1 MTMIAFGF
9 DARLAVACGILAA
22 ACTPP
27 VDQPD
32 VLIDGVTVI
41 DGTSGGPA
49 PDRAVA
55 IRGGQIVA
63 IAPAGSLDA
72 GSRTVRID
80 GRGKF
85 LIPGLW
91 DMHVHLMGY
100 SERAFPLFLAN
111 GVTTIRDMG
120 GNLARM
126 RSLRD
131 AVQSGQRLGPELLI
145 AGPILDAPFLVR
157 AVQGSV
163 YAEGRE
169 AVADSAAAMFWVDS
183 LSRVPVDQIKI
194 HSMTPRGAYLAI
206 VARARHYGI
215 PVGGHVPD
223 SLMPREVIEAGQRTI
238 EHTWRIPLATSSRG
252 DEISRWE
259 LAAMQSSFDAADRR
273 KARPPVMIRLA
284 ADDSGL
290 ASFDSARAAEFAAWA
305 GQQEVWFDPTLVVI
319 QAFLGIPGV
328 GDSSELR
335 FVPPSARLE
344 ERVGPANPN
353 PTAAELE
360 ALRRKYL
367 TTRRPIEALI
377 RGGAKIIAGTDVPV
391 MPLVPGFALHHELAA
406 LVDAGLTPMQAIQA
420 ATRNASQAAARSHQ
434 VGTIEPGK
442 RADLVL
448 LDADPLADI
457 ANTKRI
463 RAVVIRGRLLERAAL
478 DSLLVDAEAFARA
491 SERQQRP

>member
-1 MTMIAFGF
+1 MNAFGLVS
-9 DARLAVACGILAA
+9 RLAAAAGMLAA
-22 ACTPP
+22 ACAPPTPE
-27 VDQPD
+27 PD
-32 VLIDGVTVI
+32 FVIDGVTVI
-41 DGTSGGPA
+41 DGIGDDPA

-55 IRGGQIVA
+55 IRDGQVVA
-63 IAPAGSLDA
+63 VGPAGSLDA

-91 DMHVHLMGY
+91 DMHVHLIGY
-100 SERAFPLFLAN
+100 GERAFPLFLAN
-111 GVTTIRDMG
+111 GVTTVRDMG
-120 GNLARM
+120 GNLARS
-126 RSLRD
+126 RTLREE
-131 AVQSGQRLGPELLI
+131 VRSGQRLGPELLI

-157 AVQGSV
+157 AVRGTV

-169 AVADSAAAMFWVDS
+169 GVADSAAGVMWVDS

-194 HSMTPRGAYLAI
+194 HSMTPRAAYLAI
-206 VARARHYGI
+206 VARAKQHGI

-259 LAAMQSSFDAADRR
+259 LAAMQPAFDSSARR
-273 KARPPVMIRLA
+273 RARPPILIRLA

-290 ASFDSARAAEFAAWA
+290 ASFDSARAVEFAQWA
-305 GQQEVWFDPTLVVI
+305 GRQEVWFDPTLVVI
-319 QAFLGIPGV
+319 QAFMGMPGV

-335 FVPPSARLE
+335 YVPPSARLE
-344 ERVGPANPN
+344 ERVEPANPN
-353 PTAAELE
+353 PTEAQRE
-360 ALRRKYL
+360 ALRQRYL

-377 RGGAKIIAGTDVPV
+377 RGGAKFITGTDVPV

-420 ATRNASQAAARSHQ
+420 ATRNASQAAGRSDQ

-457 ANTKRI
+457 TNTRRI
-463 RAVVIRGRLLERAAL
+463 RAVVTRGRLLQRAAL
-478 DSLLVDAEAFARA
+478 DSLLADAEAFARA
-491 SERQQRP
+491 AERQQRP